1 MVEMYCEGH
10 VYMPILTRKP
20 GGFYKVAGRATIRR
34 GSWRERSAND
44 CASHR
49 RAGAS
54 VAANAAGARE
64 SGGNAIDAG
73 SGRTGRGQG
82 GAAGY

>member
-1 MVEMYCEGH
+1 MVELYFGNYVH
-10 VYMPILTRKP
+10 IPILTRKP
-20 GGFYKVAGRATIRR
+20 GGFYKIAGRATISH

-44 CASHR
+44 CAFHR